1 MFSLIWNIYMIVVKT
16 KVAEQPCTL
25 FLFAPYSIDII
36 RVVFRLLSLSSLILS
51 PFSWKKI

>member
-1 MFSLIWNIYMIVVKT
+1 MIVVKT

-36 RVVFRLLSLSSLILS
+36 RVVVFRLLSLSHFISFLL
-51 PFSWKKI
+51 KKI